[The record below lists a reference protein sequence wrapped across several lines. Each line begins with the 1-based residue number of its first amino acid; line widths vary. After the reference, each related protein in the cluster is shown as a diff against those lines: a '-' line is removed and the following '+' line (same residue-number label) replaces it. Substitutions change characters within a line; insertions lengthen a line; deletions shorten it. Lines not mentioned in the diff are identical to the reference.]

1 MFPNMGAG
9 MGMMPMGWGGQ
20 DMSAMAQ
27 FMPNAMSNFPN
38 TMGEST
44 SHIYT
49 SMALANCV
57 GIPGMGPMNAAQ
69 GMFGGFGMNM
79 NNMSNGMNM
88 GYGTEQQMYNNWD
101 NSQNNM
107 YNPNPYSNG
116 MGQDYGTSGYAGYM
130 SQPNGSYSQMQQYP
144 NQNFQNGYY
153 GNGPGYMRGMG
164 RGRGRGFY
172 RGRGGYDHANY
183 YQQNYQNNVSQDPMN
198 QETGQTEDDIRKF
211 NNELAPGGAD
221 DDLADG
227 PKDSTITGPDDAN
240 VADGT
245 DRTDKPLESD
255 INGEPNN
262 LDEEPTSQLQGIPTI
277 DSIDSAPSQ
286 PTGPMGYSRGSMPGM
301 DQGCGRGRGFG
312 RGGFMG
318 HRGGFYNN
326 MQGPPAGQGVAGAP
340 LAPRAMR
347 EGINRGG
354 LLSGSRRTASI
365 SQTAENSSRG

>member
-1 MFPNMGAG
+1 MGAG
-9 MGMMPMGWGGQ
+9 MVGMMPGMNWGGQ

-38 TMGEST
+38 AMGESN
-44 SHIYT
+44 SHIYSIIT
-49 SMALANCV
+49 LTNCI
-57 GIPGMGPMNAAQ
+57 GMPGMGPMNAAQ

-107 YNPNPYSNG
+107 YNANPYSNV

-130 SQPNGSYSQMQQYP
+130 SQPNGNYSQMQQYP

-172 RGRGGYDHANY
+172 RGRGWYDHASY
-183 YQQNYQNNVSQDPMN
+183 YQQNYQNNVSQEFVN
-198 QETGQTEDDIRKF
+198 QGAGQTEDDIQKF
-211 NNELAPGGAD
+211 NNELAPGGSD
-221 DDLADG
+221 DFSDP
-227 PKDSTITGPDDAN
+227 PKDSTITGPEVAN
-240 VADGT
+240 VPDGT
-245 DRTDKPLESD
+245 DRADKALESD
-255 INGEPNN
+255 TNGEPTSR
-262 LDEEPTSQLQGIPTI
+262 DEEPTSQLQGIPTI
-277 DSIDSAPSQ
+277 DSIDSVPPQ
-286 PTGPMGYSRGSMPGM
+286 PMGPMGYSRGPMPVM
-301 DQGCGRGRGFG
+301 EQGYGRGRGFG
-312 RGGFMG
+312 RGGFMS
-318 HRGGFYNN
+318 HRGGYHNN
-326 MQGPPAGQGVAGAP
+326 MQGPPTGQGVVGAP